1 VLALTTSATPP
12 HVVLSEVAE
21 PNPLP
26 DQAVVRVHQPASP
39 GFEAVVAFQGTLRS
53 RGGLWLGAVTVP

>member
-1 VLALTTSATPP
+1 MLALTTSATPP

-39 GFEAVVAFQGTLRS
+39 GI
-53 RGGLWLGAVTVP
+53 